1 VSHLLR
7 TVNINGDLIFRAPEV
22 KKFRW

>member
-22 KKFRW
+22 KKFR